1 MDDKAKVTELQI
13 NVVMLDRRKMLI
25 RLNQNGMWT
34 GRVLVLHSSRTL
46 LHRRNMQR
54 LNHPMVIA

>member
-25 RLNQNGMWT
+25 RLNQKVCGLDGCLFLIRRERCST
-34 GRVLVLHSSRTL
+34 GGICS
-46 LHRRNMQR
+46 
-54 LNHPMVIA
+54 A